1 MGNLLVQVTLDKAN
15 RRKDKSVSITFIT
28 QLEQT
33 SEEFMKMDAILNDSG
48 VLFFKS
54 NGTLTKEEIKELESV
69 EIEVEGKT
77 KSQRLRNTLYV
88 YHKQL
93 EDSLISENGT
103 KPIVSFTDFY
113 ALKMEEIIEHYK
125 GKLEPNT

>member
-1 MGNLLVQVTLDKAN
+1 MSNLLIQVTLDRAN
-15 RRKDKSVSITFIT
+15 RKKDKAVSLTFVT

-33 SEEFMKMDAILNDSG
+33 SEEFMKVDSLLGDSG
-48 VLFFKS
+48 VLYFKS
-54 NGTLTKEEIKELESV
+54 NGNLTAEEVKELEGV

-93 EDSLISENGT
+93 SDALITENGS
-103 KPIVSFTDFY
+103 KPIVSYNEFY
-113 ALKMEEIIEHYK
+113 ASKMEEVIEHFK
-125 GKLEPNT
+125 SKLKKP